1 MLRNL
6 GMNLGKKGSDLGMSL
21 GKRSDLGMRGLG
33 KKSSDLG
40 MKRVRDG
47 TWYEELGQEETDR
60 IWV

>member
-1 MLRNL
+1 
-6 GMNLGKKGSDLGMSL
+6 MNLGKKGSDLGMSL

-40 MKRVRDG
+40 MKMGDRWDL
-47 TWYEELGQEETDR
+47 YEELGQEETDR